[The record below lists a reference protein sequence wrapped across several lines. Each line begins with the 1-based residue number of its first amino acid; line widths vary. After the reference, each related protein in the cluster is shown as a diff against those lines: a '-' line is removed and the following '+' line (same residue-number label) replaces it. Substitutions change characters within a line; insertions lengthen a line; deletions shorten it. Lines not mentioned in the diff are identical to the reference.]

1 MNNLKNLGKCDILML
16 GEFETFLTLNKT
28 KGAKYE
34 TKKQDP
40 VSVLRRY
47 YRGTVCRSH
56 VSVLRFRTC
65 ERGHSDPPLRNLDR
79 FACVYAG
86 CDSRCVYRLSFVQS
100 LDGLSAVGCGVRL
113 ARITVP
119 LVLQKVYGVPDS
131 YPFLVL
137 TVGIGEIIAAG
148 ILGMV
153 VHRIVARTNLF
164 K

>member
-1 MNNLKNLGKCDILML
+1 MQRTKKIRFLAYAAITSALYVVL
-16 GEFETFLTLNKT
+16 TFLSSAFGLAS
-28 KGAKYE
+28 GVI
-34 TKKQDP
+34 QI
-40 VSVLRRY
+40 
-47 YRGTVCRSH
+47 
-56 VSVLRFRTC
+56 
-65 ERGHSDPPLRNLDR
+65 
-79 FACVYAG
+79 
-86 CDSRCVYRLSFVQS
+86 RLSEALTVLPAFTPAAIPGVFIGCLLSNLLTGCLPWDVVFGS
-100 LDGLSAVGCGVRL
+100 LASLIGSLGTYFLRKKGKWTAPIPPILSNA
-113 ARITVP
+113 IIVP